1 MPSLQGDR
9 ATTNIEGMAK
19 EWNKTD
25 DPWLKYY
32 KYDTHLSH
40 WQCKNFGM
48 SKANGNIFWFV
59 DSHCILPTSAVK
71 MVEVYSKN
79 YEQFNGS
86 LHMPLTYHI
95 LEPRQLMYKTVVDLP
110 KGDYHYKFHTFNPAN
125 YLGYD
130 VMEVPSMSTCG
141 MMIHRKYMRKLGKWP
156 KELGIYGG
164 GENFINFT
172 MAVLGMKKWLLVG
185 DSLCHHGDKRGYNW
199 NLYDQQK
206 NRAAATYMF
215 GGRRLLNL
223 WLSKVAKMGPGEKRK
238 AERSILTNL
247 VEHRK
252 LIKESQVCEI
262 EEWVDTWK
270 DHELMIGDFG

>member
-1 MPSLQGDR
+1 MISVIVPFVREWPQVVFTLRNLHEVLKDVDHEILAIDNLVPSLQGDR
-9 ATTNIEGMAK
+9 ATTNVSGMAK
-19 EWNKTD
+19 EWEKIG

-172 MAVLGMKKWLLVG
+172 MAT
-185 DSLCHHGDKRGYNW
+185 S
-199 NLYDQQK
+199 
-206 NRAAATYMF
+206 
-215 GGRRLLNL
+215 
-223 WLSKVAKMGPGEKRK
+223 
-238 AERSILTNL
+238 
-247 VEHRK
+247 
-252 LIKESQVCEI
+252 
-262 EEWVDTWK
+262 VDT
-270 DHELMIGDFG
+270 IGIYMTSKRTEQRQHICLEDGDCLIYG